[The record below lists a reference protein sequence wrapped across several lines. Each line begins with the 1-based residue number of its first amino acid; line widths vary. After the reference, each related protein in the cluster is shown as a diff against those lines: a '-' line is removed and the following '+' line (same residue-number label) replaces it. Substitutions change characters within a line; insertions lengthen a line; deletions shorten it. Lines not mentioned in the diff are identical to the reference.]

1 MTEDSSKMQQILSKT
16 QGYHQK
22 KGFTLAELL
31 IATALLALLITFA
44 SSVYINFFGSVRN
57 LRAANLVYEE
67 ARFVME
73 RITKEIRNGTIDYEE
88 YYNQNVFREQSPG
101 SYEFR
106 TNETYGQDYCTYSL
120 QFYNPGPDEK
130 VGTIDDESTGLLAD
144 GALSAINT
152 PIQKDLFLINI
163 NGNKRSYIKRIEK
176 TVDGQKIGKIGLLKM
191 TGGDF
196 GIDHIDSNEGTGTC
210 EADIG
215 ENDGR
220 IDTWICDDGFP
231 CIETD
236 ISSGLCSSTMD
247 TIVYNP
253 NDPDVNSFV
262 DITPTSLDI
271 VDIKFI
277 ISPTNDPRKAYNDP
291 DIQIQPHI
299 TIKLVARANPTLA
312 ARFQTDRSPSI
323 ILESTVSAR
332 AYNEIITECNL
343 KQCFPGSEAPC
354 PKSQG
359 VCAGTVQTC
368 SGYVWPGCTEDTYI
382 AHNSLYE
389 SGSEIASCDTDP
401 DSISCKANR
410 CSDGLD
416 NDCNGLTDAD
426 DPACTYY
433 LCHNGVY
440 DPGVEGVVDCRDVG
454 GLCQTYRPLQEG
466 QEVSCT
472 DGYDNDCDGN
482 ADEFDPDC
490 IEQLCSNG
498 IQDSGFVDFFDTS
511 AYDDSSYLVGVE
523 AFDTNLDEIA
533 IDVGGI
539 CECYVDLTADEDSDG
554 FEEGII
560 TGSPSAESPSLPPAT
575 GEQLFESTSAD
586 NEDTSALCTDGLNND
601 ASVTDTFADELDED
615 CQEIICANVKQ
626 DCDLIP
632 DDFEW
637 TTEIRQDYLVNYDNT
652 ACTEEL
658 NYDAD
663 TNDEYCL
670 NVGGLCDDYEESESH
685 ATFGTL
691 YINHTL
697 LNTESNPDS
706 RRFGSVALP
715 HPDAKYLCND
725 GLDNDCDTWID
736 WEDDDCC
743 TDGDGDGFV
752 DPTDITCNPT
762 PEGVIEVD
770 CNDSDGDIYP
780 GATEICDGATYP
792 FDYLVTSLQNH
803 VIDNDCDGRDDDE
816 DSDCCV
822 DGDGDGYGIE
832 DAYLYR
838 EEIDFEW
845 VGCFGGAPAPA
856 KPDCDDRPAKM
867 GAEIHPNGSELLSD
881 LIAVEEIYY
890 GCPSYITECNRCFN
904 ESIEY
909 SEDFPINDDC
919 SYSGDNPQANHI
931 DWYRDKDVSWFN
943 WYGSQEGFDATG
955 LTAGSIAGAYELGL
969 FDSDC
974 CTGSIEICNDNTYG
988 VAGSDENCNGL
999 QGTDDHSC
1007 ITEDGFSFRDNFT
1020 QSTYISN
1027 WGPEEQMTYDTTSG
1041 FFTLKLAVNA
1051 GTVTSQTLSMLN
1063 IGADCTGTTPN
1074 YRVHIDP
1081 VYNWPVGTYINFQF
1095 SDNGGA
1101 TWCGNDDCAGD
1112 SITMSELT
1120 ANPSLSVDFTS
1131 PSYQLQ
1137 WHAYLEGDGV
1147 DSVPTLSSVEIEY
1160 ECF

>member
-1 MTEDSSKMQQILSKT
+1 M
-16 QGYHQK
+16 
-22 KGFTLAELL
+22 
-31 IATALLALLITFA
+31 
-44 SSVYINFFGSVRN
+44 RN
-57 LRAANLVYEE
+57 LKAANLVYEE

-106 TNETYGQDYCTYSL
+106 INETYGQDYCTYSL

-196 GIDHIDSNEGTGTC
+196 GIDHIDSSEGEGDC

-231 CIETD
+231 CLSTL
-236 ISSGLCSSTMD
+236 ISNGLCNSTMS
-247 TIVYNP
+247 TIIYNP
-253 NDPDVNSFV
+253 NNPDSPDENSFV
-262 DITPTSLDI
+262 DITPTSLDV

-277 ISPTNDPRKAYNDP
+277 ISPENDPRKAYNNDL
-291 DIQIQPHI
+291 IQIQPHI

-323 ILESTVSAR
+323 ILESTVSTR

-343 KQCFPGSEAPC
+343 KQCFPGTGAPC

-359 VCAGTVQTC
+359 VCAGTIQTC
-368 SGYVWPGCTEDTYI
+368 TGYVWPGCTETDYENHS
-382 AHNSLYE
+382 AGYE
-389 SGSEIASCDTDP
+389 SGSEIESCTDTA
-401 DSISCKANR
+401 CKEDR

-416 NDCNGLTDAD
+416 NDCNGLFDAE

-440 DPGVEGVVDCRDVG
+440 DIGVEEVENCRDVG
-454 GLCQTYRPLQEG
+454 GLCQTYRPLQES

-490 IEQLCSNG
+490 IEQLCNNS
-498 IQDSGFVDFFDTS
+498 QKDDAGFVNFIIGT
-511 AYDDSSYLVGVE
+511 YDDSSYLVDVVD
-523 AFDTNLDEIA
+523 FDEDLDEIS

-539 CECYVDLTADEDSDG
+539 CEACVDMDAN
-554 FEEGII
+554 
-560 TGSPSAESPSLPPAT
+560 
-575 GEQLFESTSAD
+575 
-586 NEDTSALCTDGLNND
+586 NEDGEICAYDNPTEECPLLIEGAGEETSENTSALCTDGLDND
-601 ASVTDTFADELDED
+601 GDEYADELDED
-615 CQEIICANVKQ
+615 CQEIICTNVKQ

-632 DDFEW
+632 DNFEFNE
-637 TTEIRQDYLVNYDNT
+637 TIKADYLINYTDT
-652 ACTEEL
+652 ACTEEVD
-658 NYDAD
+658 YSAD
-663 TNDEYCL
+663 TNDEYCM
-670 NVGGLCDDYEESESH
+670 NVGGLCDDYWHIGLSPIL
-685 ATFGTL
+685 GTDI
-691 YINHTL
+691 YIDHTL
-697 LNTESNPDS
+697 LTTENNPYNVSTVYLDS
-706 RRFGSVALP
+706 ALANA
-715 HPDAKYLCND
+715 DATDLCND

-743 TDGDGDGFV
+743 TDGDGDEFV
-752 DPTDITCNPT
+752 DPSDATCNPT

-770 CNDSDGDIYP
+770 CDDEDGDIYP
-780 GATEICDGATYP
+780 GATEICDPEAMT
-792 FDYLVTSLQNH
+792 T
-803 VIDNDCDGRDDDE
+803 DNDCDGLDDD
-816 DSDCCV
+816 DDDDCCI
-822 DGDGDGYGIE
+822 DNDGDGYGIL

-838 EEIDFEW
+838 EMIDFEW
-845 VGCFGGAPAPA
+845 IGCFGGAPAPA

-867 GAEIHPNGSELLSD
+867 GAEIHPNGSELLTD
-881 LIAVEEIYY
+881 LIATQEDYY
-890 GCPSYITECNRCFN
+890 QCPSYISECNRCFN
-904 ESIEY
+904 ENIEY

-919 SYSGDNPQANHI
+919 SYSGDAPQANHI
-931 DWYRDKDVSWFN
+931 DWYRDKDVAWFG
-943 WYGSQEGFDATG
+943 WYGAEEGFDTTG
-955 LTAGSIAGAYELGL
+955 LATGSIAGAYELGL
-969 FDSDC
+969 FDDDC

-988 VAGSDENCNGL
+988 VAGSDEDCNGL

-1020 QSTYISN
+1020 QSTYISD
-1027 WGPEEQMTYDTTSG
+1027 WGPEEQMTYNTTSG

-1063 IGADCTGTTPN
+1063 IGADCTEPMPN
-1074 YRVHIDP
+1074 YRVYIDP
-1081 VYNWPVGTYINFQF
+1081 IYNWPVGTKISFQF
-1095 SDNGGA
+1095 SDDGGT
-1101 TWCGNDDCAGD
+1101 TWCGDDDCTGD
-1112 SITMSELT
+1112 SITMDELT
-1120 ANPSLSVDFTS
+1120 ANPLLSVDFTS

-1147 DSVPTLSSVEIEY
+1147 DSVPALSSVTIEY